1 MAGFMLCAA
10 QRLVERAACPRH
22 DPAESA
28 AWRPLPQYVMTFYP
42 TGEIPPLAEATE
54 PAFMA
59 SDIFHGFENFVRP
72 IAMPRFGKR
81 SQTHGRLERKR
92 ARPRVWDGP
101 FLAQR
106 TRWRS

>member
-1 MAGFMLCAA
+1 
-10 QRLVERAACPRH
+10 
-22 DPAESA
+22 
-28 AWRPLPQYVMTFYP
+28 MTFYP
-42 TGEIPPLAEATE
+42 TGKIPPLAEATE

-59 SDIFHGFENFVRP
+59 GDIFHGFENFVHP
-72 IAMPRFGKR
+72 IASPCIGKR

-106 TRWRS
+106 TRWHSRLGLVVEGLELEQVSVALHCSLLVLGEELLGALGE